1 MPQAISGKDLAG
13 SVKTTESKR
22 ALLLELE
29 AFALSVDIYLAGNT
43 PLPEDLYP
51 VLLSIPQF
59 RDAIMSKN
67 VDRAWLDAIKKQLQ
81 ALPEVKIDIA
91 TEPSPELYLFVYNWV
106 AEYVDAS
113 SIVDLTKTN
122 NLIGGVQLAYKGRY
136 VDMSLDKLVKETLN
150 EKV

>member
-1 MPQAISGKDLAG
+1 MPQAISGKDLAR
-13 SVKTTESKR
+13 SVKTAESKR

>member
-1 MPQAISGKDLAG
+1 MPQAISSKDLAS

-29 AFALSVDIYLAGNT
+29 AFALSVDTYLAGNT

-91 TEPSPELYLFVYNWV
+91 TEPSPELYLFAYNWV
-106 AEYVDAS
+106 AEHVDAS
-113 SIVDLTKTN
+113 SIVDLTKAD
-122 NLIGGVQLAYKGRY
+122 NLTGGIRLAYKGRY
-136 VDMSLDKLVKETLN
+136 IDMSLDKLIKETLN